1 VAPSWV
7 RGALTIW
14 LRAFGK
20 ALSLVVQG
28 GNESCKHDSVLIMWQ
43 AMLLLDKQLII
54 SIGEP
59 LQLPAN

>member
-1 VAPSWV
+1 MVSSIVAPSWV

-28 GNESCKHDSVLIMWQ
+28 GNESCKHDSVLVMWQ
-43 AMLLLDKQLII
+43 AMLLPD
-54 SIGEP
+54 
-59 LQLPAN
+59 